1 MDKGVTYLNQDSSN
15 QRQMT
20 DTYMSIDDYNRTL
33 DSNIAPPH
41 NSGGSGSSGSSG
53 NVGRGRDFNRHGRRR
68 GRRYDYD
75 EYDDSDSEDHDYES
89 YTPSRYRSQ
98 RYRYDASSKRGGYDR
113 YIMYMLLFI
122 ILLELILIIFCYQKK

>member
-1 MDKGVTYLNQDSSN
+1 MDKGVTYLNRDI
-15 QRQMT
+15 
-20 DTYMSIDDYNRTL
+20 YMSIDDYNRTL

-41 NSGGSGSSGSSG
+41 NSGGSG

-75 EYDDSDSEDHDYES
+75 DYDDSDSEDHDYES

-122 ILLELILIIFCYQKK
+122 ILLELILIIFYYQKK